1 MLPFEGRIGNPMN
14 HKGRRVCRDLVSETE
29 VAAELGVN
37 AFVNHMGLDGEAGSA
52 QQNAEAH

>member
-1 MLPFEGRIGNPMN
+1 MK
-14 HKGRRVCRDLVSETE
+14 HKGQRFCRDLMSETE

-37 AFVNHMGLDGEAGSA
+37 AFVNHVGLDGEASSA